1 MSPMR
6 VLYAIFFFV
15 AVTFTLYLLTMYEV
29 GNIEP
34 QASSVFDNV
43 TQNVSA
49 TPAEMTMALGTISFL
64 ARVGLAVVFLTMAV
78 YVISELVM
86 K

>member
-1 MSPMR
+1 MR

-15 AVTFTLYLLTMYEV
+15 AVTFALYLSAMYMV
-29 GNIEP
+29 GNTSP
-34 QASSVFDNV
+34 HASTVLENM
-43 TQNVSA
+43 TQNVTTS
-49 TPAEMTMALGTISFL
+49 PREMTMALGTISFL
-64 ARVGLAVVFLTMAV
+64 ARVGLAVVFLSMAV

>member
-1 MSPMR
+1 MR
-6 VLYAIFFFV
+6 VLYAVFFFI
-15 AVTFTLYLLTMYEV
+15 AVTFSLYLLTMYMV
-29 GNIEP
+29 GNTEP
-34 QASSVFDNV
+34 SASDVFENV

-49 TPAEMTMALGTISFL
+49 TPAEITMALGTISFL
-64 ARVGLAVVFLTMAV
+64 ARVGLAVVFLSMAV

>member
-1 MSPMR
+1 MR
-6 VLYAIFFFV
+6 VLYAVFFFI
-15 AVTFTLYLLTMYEV
+15 AVTFSLYLLTMYMV
-29 GNIEP
+29 GNTEP
-34 QASSVFDNV
+34 RASDVFENV

-64 ARVGLAVVFLTMAV
+64 ARVGLAVVFLSMAV